1 MHLNTPH
8 LSVLCSLFLPS
19 PEISDGKVDYVKY
32 APLAVNIIRL
42 LNNPATLR
50 QKAELIESQDLSVQS
65 LVSDMHNG
73 ESFDRK
79 LTTLFRTYDTNR
91 NGTIDKKEFLVSMQV
106 GVIST

>member
-1 MHLNTPH
+1 M
-8 LSVLCSLFLPS
+8 
-19 PEISDGKVDYVKY
+19 DYVKY

-106 GVIST
+106 GVISL